1 MSKIHTKV
9 LASFVHDLINNCSGS
24 NKAEIISELQ
34 NKKTSESIKKYIDE
48 FEIKAKKNKSEEDKE
63 KPRRAKTSYL
73 CFCEANRATVAAQ
86 NPDLNNKQLMEK
98 LGEMWNSIKSTDD
111 ARQYVETADKDK
123 MRYENEMKE
132 FRDKFNIPDKEDKP
146 KQPKKAIFLY
156 KDDNYNDFLVANP
169 ELSKKDLNT
178 LIQEKWKQHKTE
190 KTDTYEKYTKL
201 AEEEKKRFDGA
212 VVEEEVLEEEEED
225 EVAAP
230 PPKETKKEKKPKEVK
245 EKKEVAKE
253 PEKVEKKAEKKPKEV
268 KETPKEVKEVKEK
281 VVKPKKTKA

>member
-1 MSKIHTKV
+1 MSKIHTKF
-9 LASFVHDLINNCSGS
+9 LANFVHDLINNCSGS
-24 NKAEIISELQ
+24 NKGEIISELQ

-48 FEIKAKKNKSEEDKE
+48 YEIKAKKSKSEEDKE

-73 CFCEANRATVAAQ
+73 CFCEVNRATVAAQ

-98 LGEMWNSIKSTDD
+98 LGMMWNSIKSTDD
-111 ARQYVETADKDK
+111 SRQYVESADKDK

-132 FRDKFNIPDKEDKP
+132 FRDKFNLPEKEDKP

-190 KTDTYEKYTKL
+190 KTETYEKYTKL
-201 AEEEKKRFDGA
+201 ADEEKKRFDGA
-212 VVEEEVLEEEEED
+212 VVEEEVEEEVLEEEEE

-230 PPKETKKEKKPKEVK
+230 PQPPKETKKEKKPKEVK

-253 PEKVEKKAEKKPKEV
+253 PEKIEKKPKEV
-268 KETPKEVKEVKEK
+268 KETPKEVKEK

>member
-1 MSKIHTKV
+1 MSKIHTKF
-9 LASFVHDLINNCSGS
+9 LANFVHDLINNCSGS
-24 NKAEIISELQ
+24 NKGEIISELQ

-73 CFCEANRATVAAQ
+73 CFCEVNRATVANQ

-98 LGEMWNSIKSTDD
+98 LGEMWNSIKNTDD
-111 ARQYVETADKDK
+111 AKQYVETADKDK

-156 KDDNYNDFLVANP
+156 RDDNYNDFLVANP

-178 LIQEKWKQHKTE
+178 LIQEKWKQHKSE
-190 KTDTYEKYTKL
+190 KTETFEKYTKL
-201 AEEEKKRFDGA
+201 ADEEKKRFDGA
-212 VVEEEVLEEEEED
+212 VVEEEVLEEEEE
-225 EVAAP
+225 EVVAP

-253 PEKVEKKAEKKPKEV
+253 PEKIEKKTEKKPKEV
-268 KETPKEVKEVKEK
+268 KETPKETKEVKEK